1 VKIYQGSQSLLKVGQ
16 KCQAL
21 YTKT

>member
-1 VKIYQGSQSLLKVGQ
+1 VKIYQGSQSLLKIGS

-21 YTKT
+21 YMKT